1 MAEDLPNP
9 VVLVRDALSL
19 LWKHERSTIF
29 YGKYIEYVHVPK
41 CKFPF
46 LSKMA

>member
-1 MAEDLPNP
+1 MAEELPNP
-9 VVLVRDALSL
+9 VVLVRDALFL
-19 LWKHERSTIF
+19 LWKHERITTF
-29 YGKYIEYVHVPK
+29 YGKYIEYVYVAK